1 MSSCTMASQIST
13 KTIGGMWSP
22 EMTASLMETSAHLR
36 YCLSVC
42 LSVCL
47 SIVLSIVVLSI
58 CHLFYQLLC
67 CSIYCSFVCS
77 FNRSV
82 CQNTN
87 NVLVTLY
94 SSDLYLFSITL
105 SIPSVQCP
113 FQDSNTSS
121 SSRHLFDY
129 LLYIPTL
136 TQNSYLSS
144 NLKNRV
150 SINPSVTLKM
160 TVSKL
165 SIYWLIDCLI
175 DSCSVNGEAN
185 RH

>member
-1 MSSCTMASQIST
+1 MCQFLILTLYPQSNVFMYYGLSNFYQNHRRYVKSRDDSQLN
-13 KTIGGMWSP
+13 GD
-22 EMTASLMETSAHLR
+22 ERSLKV
-36 YCLSVC
+36 LSIC

-94 SSDLYLFSITL
+94 RFRSILFSITL

-121 SSRHLFDY
+121 SSRHFVWL
-129 LLYIPTL
+129 PTVYPHAYPK
-136 TQNSYLSS
+136 Q
-144 NLKNRV
+144 
-150 SINPSVTLKM
+150 
-160 TVSKL
+160 L
-165 SIYWLIDCLI
+165 SIIKPEKQSFYKSISNPEN
-175 DSCSVNGEAN
+175 DSI
-185 RH
+185 